1 MTVGEHTYEAQAAA
15 GLAAGD
21 WAATLTAAQ
30 SWVMAGGAWLPDTWL
45 LRAVSQ
51 LLHDEPVA
59 AVRELDLGLRH
70 WVRHPGDRAPL
81 LWARGV
87 VQLRHLADPG
97 GAAPDFAAAAAGAP
111 VWLRRFVVRDQVACS
126 AAACR
131 DRRTSRAVPA
141 APAYD
146 ATGVPH
152 DAVAPPDPDHTP
164 GAEPALWAEL
174 CAVLDPVRR

>member
-21 WAATLTAAQ
+21 WTTTFEVAKA
-30 SWVMAGGAWLPDTWL
+30 WVMAGGAWLPDAWL

-51 LLHDEPVA
+51 MLHGEPVA

-70 WVRHPGDRAPL
+70 WVRDPGDRAPL

-87 VQLRHLADPG
+87 LQLRHLADPS
-97 GAAPDFAAAAAGAP
+97 GAAPDF
-111 VWLRRFVVRDQVACS
+111 D
-126 AAACR
+126 AACR
-131 DRRTSRAVPA
+131 DRTTARAV
-141 APAYD
+141 APAPDYD

-152 DAVAPPDPDHTP
+152 DAVGPPDPDHTP
-164 GAEPALWAEL
+164 GAEPRLWAEL
-174 CAVLDPVRR
+174 CAVLDPARR

>member
-1 MTVGEHTYEAQAAA
+1 MVREPTYEAQAAA

-21 WAATLTAAQ
+21 WTTTLEAAKA
-30 SWVMAGGAWLPDTWL
+30 WVMAGGAWLPDAWL

-51 LLHDEPVA
+51 TLHGEPAA

-70 WVRHPGDRAPL
+70 WVQEPGDRAAL

-87 VQLRHLADPG
+87 LQLRHLADPC
-97 GAAPDFAAAAAGAP
+97 GAAPDFDAAAASAP
-111 VWLRRFVVRDQVACS
+111 FWLRRFVVRDQVACS

-131 DRRTSRAVPA
+131 DRTTERAVPA
-141 APAYD
+141 APDYD

-164 GAEPALWAEL
+164 GTEPALWAEL
-174 CAVLDPVRR
+174 CAVLDPARR